1 MNLYEEGLLQAWRNW
16 ETVDAFFLMCQ
27 RVRSHTRLV
36 AIEGILAFSAGVIV
50 GNESVAVV
58 AIRHY
63 PRPSF
68 LCEAASTY
76 VLKSSHNAILPLS
89 KLKDFQHL
97 I

>member
-36 AIEGILAFSAGVIV
+36 AIEGVLAFSAGVIV

-63 PRPSF
+63 PWPS
-68 LCEAASTY
+68 LLSEAASTY
-76 VLKSSHNAILPLS
+76 VLQSSHDTVLPLS